1 MRLLSAMAASA
12 SGLTAERLR
21 MDVIAGNLANANTTR
36 SAAGGAY
43 RRRVPLFAERAAAT
57 GLGAW
62 VARPPLAPRDRVLGV
77 KVSGVVED
85 PSPLRREYQPGHPD
99 AGPDGYVEL
108 PNVDVVREMV
118 DLMTASRAYE
128 ANATAVEVAKQMA
141 MRTLDIGRGV

>member
-1 MRLLSAMAASA
+1 MRILTAMAASA

-36 SAAGGAY
+36 TEEGGAY
-43 RRRVPLFAERAAAT
+43 RRRVPLFAQRPLQAGSGV
-57 GLGAW
+57 GLGRLTPDAG
-62 VARPPLAPRDRVLGV
+62 VAGVRVT
-77 KVSGVVED
+77 GVVLD

-108 PNVDVVREMV
+108 PNVEVVREMV

-128 ANATAVEVAKQMA
+128 ANATAVDVAKQMA
-141 MRTLDIGRGV
+141 MRALDIGRGV

>member
-1 MRLLSAMAASA
+1 MRLFSAMAASA

-36 SAAGGAY
+36 SATGGAY
-43 RRRVPLFAERAAAT
+43 RRRVPLFAERSAS
-57 GLGAW
+57 GLGTW
-62 VARPPLAPRDRVLGV
+62 VARTPLAPRDRVLGV
-77 KVSGVVED
+77 KVAGIAED

>member
-1 MRLLSAMAASA
+1 MRLFSAMTASA

-36 SAAGGAY
+36 SALGGAY
-43 RRRVPLFAERAAAT
+43 RRRVPLFAERSS
-57 GLGAW
+57 LGVW
-62 VARPPLAPRDRVLGV
+62 SGRVPFLPRDQVMGV
-77 KVSGVVED
+77 KVTGVVSD

-99 AGPDGYVEL
+99 AGPDGYVEF

-128 ANATAVEVAKQMA
+128 ANATALEVAKQMA
-141 MRTLDIGRGV
+141 MRTLDLGRGV